1 MGGFLIAPAWL
12 IAGGLGTIGIYLL
25 LPRAPRAERA
35 RSNVS
40 RRTSAAF
47 GAAALVLFALSA
59 ARAGAP
65 VPSVI
70 LLAVS
75 VAFAAR
81 VVLAPSAGRAAAA
94 LSLLLLSDAALLA
107 MHSAWKPAGASVVVC
122 AAAAIGAWLKGVR
135 PNLRQPAFVSDASSH
150 EPFLACIAGG
160 LLFALLAAATQQAG
174 AQEVVGSNSAGL
186 LGAALF
192 AIGIIGFAARREPAR
207 SILSWG
213 VIAQGAV
220 MTLSLAG
227 AWMQNGGGE
236 RLTLAALA
244 VTSAEAVLALAWIGP
259 RFLRDRA
266 AEGIA
271 AGAVA
276 AEELHG

>member
-12 IAGGLGTIGIYLL
+12 IAGCLGTIGIYLL
-25 LPRAPRAERA
+25 LPRAPHAERA
-35 RSNVS
+35 QSNAA

-47 GAAALVLFALSA
+47 GAAALVLLAVSA
-59 ARAGAP
+59 ARAGASI
-65 VPSVI
+65 PSVI
-70 LLAVS
+70 LLAAS
-75 VAFAAR
+75 VACSAR
-81 VVLAPSAGRAAAA
+81 VIVAPSSGRAAAA
-94 LSLLLLSDAALLA
+94 LSLLLLCDAALLA
-107 MHSAWKPAGASVVVC
+107 MHSAWKPAGVSVVVC
-122 AAAAIGAWLKGVR
+122 AAAAIASWLKGVR
-135 PNLRQPAFVSDASSH
+135 PTLRQPEAVDNASSH

-160 LLFALLAAATQQAG
+160 LLFALLAAATQQAVTKG
-174 AQEVVGSNSAGL
+174 EVGSNPAGL

-192 AIGIIGFAARREPAR
+192 AVGIIGFAARREPAR

-213 VIAQGAV
+213 VIVQGAV
-220 MTLSLAG
+220 MTLSSAG

-236 RLTLAALA
+236 RLSLAALVA
-244 VTSAEAVLALAWIGP
+244 TSAEAVLALAWIGP
-259 RFLRDRA
+259 RFLQESA